1 MPDDIFGDALPQ
13 GDRPSRKRQLT
24 DRDQRTRD
32 DRIDDCLNYPLIY
45 ELAELL
51 PPPSAVGCPRGY
63 PPVTYLLIAAM
74 MTVTGSKRSALGT
87 LSPKQ
92 WRSVRSAVRRHAGR
106 RAAILLPAEAPSRH
120 QYLYAENKLLA
131 PSFDLLQERFED
143 YAVQQ
148 ALAQG
153 LFPTNS
159 PRNWARPERR
169 QLLAGDA
176 TVPKAPSKA
185 ERAETDDTT
194 TGEIRTHRVDPAAR
208 LYYENGEDK
217 KTVVRGTKWFFASAR
232 DDGYWQRVIL
242 TVQHVAGGEY
252 EDEAAIAVR
261 SFARLHAQLPG
272 AMGVVYDGAFRGVH
286 RDVLARRGLLVVN
299 KQHGSVIPRAY
310 ELLRPGRCRHD
321 LWCDQGRVAERILL
335 DDGTSHLLPVPVIR
349 LEHREGVNKSRWYH
363 LLRIDCRYG
372 PHTHRVPVGITTTS
386 ADRALCDSTTGKR
399 IPNDTERD
407 FHRAEYLQQIPEATR
422 AHQLVYPYRSDA
434 ESLHNQLDQSMWN
447 KRMISY
453 GLDRQ
458 KVFML
463 GFVLA
468 QNATSHRMH
477 LERRP
482 QDTPETA
489 VLSGRVT
496 L

>member
-1 MPDDIFGDALPQ
+1 
-13 GDRPSRKRQLT
+13 
-24 DRDQRTRD
+24 
-32 DRIDDCLNYPLIY
+32 
-45 ELAELL
+45 
-51 PPPSAVGCPRGY
+51 
-63 PPVTYLLIAAM
+63 M

-87 LSPKQ
+87 LSPKP
-92 WRSVRSAVRRHAGR
+92 WRSLRSAVRRHAGR

-131 PSFDLLQERFED
+131 RGFDLLQERFE
-143 YAVQQ
+143 ARTVQQ

-153 LFPTNS
+153 LFPTDI
-159 PRNWARPERR
+159 PRNRARPERR

-176 TVPKAPSKA
+176 TVPKAPSRA
-185 ERAETDDTT
+185 ERAEIEDTT

-208 LYYENGEDK
+208 LYHENGEDK

-232 DDGYWQRVIL
+232 DDGYRQRVIL
-242 TVQHVAGGEY
+242 AVQHVAGGEY

-286 RDVLARRGLLVVN
+286 RDTLGRRGLLVIN
-299 KQHGSVIPRAY
+299 KRHGSVKPRACV
-310 ELLRPGRCRHD
+310 LLRPGRRRHD
-321 LWCDQGRVAERILL
+321 LGCDQGRIAERILL
-335 DDGTSHLLPVPVIR
+335 DDGTSHPWPVPVIR
-349 LEHREGVNKSRWYH
+349 LEHREGVSKSRWYH
-363 LLRIDCRYG
+363 LLRIDRRHG
-372 PHTHRVPVGITTTS
+372 SHTHRVPVGITSTP
-386 ADRALCDSTTGKR
+386 ADRARYDPSTGKR
-399 IPNDTERD
+399 IPSDTERG

-422 AHQLVYPYRSDA
+422 AHRLVHPYRSDV

-447 KRMISY
+447 KRMISH

-458 KVFML
+458 KIFML

-468 QNATSHRMH
+468 RNATSHQVH

-482 QDTPETA
+482 QGASETA
-489 VLSGRVT
+489 VPSGV
-496 L
+496 